1 MYYGPTL
8 IIDSI
13 GFNTYVSSFA
23 IQLSEIV
30 GFIPTYFYIDKVKRK
45 STGFVLF
52 LVTVISALI
61 ISMIKKPENCN
72 LCYQSIIELCL
83 VFIFRLC
90 IAVEYALFLVYTV
103 ELFPT
108 RVVGLGVGAL
118 SAIGTIAST
127 LSPLILGALKRI

>member
-1 MYYGPTL
+1 MQNNVSPLDLLRFTSLRITTIVSCLLSYIVISMYYGPTL

-30 GFIPTYFYIDKVKRK
+30 GFIPSYFYIDKVKRK
-45 STGFVLF
+45 STGFILF
-52 LVTVISALI
+52 LITVTSALI

-72 LCYQSIIELCL
+72 LCYQSIIELFL

-90 IAVEYALFLVYTV
+90 IAV
-103 ELFPT
+103 
-108 RVVGLGVGAL
+108 
-118 SAIGTIAST
+118 
-127 LSPLILGALKRI
+127 

>member
-30 GFIPTYFYIDKVKRK
+30 GFIPAYFYIDKMKRK
-45 STGFVLF
+45 STGFILF

-61 ISMIKKPENCN
+61 ISMIKKP
-72 LCYQSIIELCL
+72 
-83 VFIFRLC
+83 
-90 IAVEYALFLVYTV
+90 
-103 ELFPT
+103 
-108 RVVGLGVGAL
+108 
-118 SAIGTIAST
+118 
-127 LSPLILGALKRI
+127 

>member
-45 STGFVLF
+45 STGFILF
-52 LVTVISALI
+52 LVTVVSSLVISLI
-61 ISMIKKPENCN
+61 EKPENCE
-72 LCYQSIIELCL
+72 LCYQSIIELIL

-90 IAVEYALFLVYTV
+90 IAV
-103 ELFPT
+103 
-108 RVVGLGVGAL
+108 
-118 SAIGTIAST
+118 
-127 LSPLILGALKRI
+127 

>member
-118 SAIGTIAST
+118 SAFGTIAST
-127 LSPLILGALKRI
+127 LSPLVLGALKRI